1 MRGGSGLPALG
12 LLTACLLSWA
22 SQVYA
27 EKVPLLAVNKI
38 SFTVQAG
45 ECFGLLGIN
54 GAGKTSIFKMLT
66 GEEPITSGDAFVRGL
81 SIRSHLREGLHL
93 SYWHQFDE
101 RPVDANA
108 CAGPVALDSTEL

>member
-1 MRGGSGLPALG
+1 MQGGCGLPAPR
-12 LLTACLLSWA
+12 LLTVPLLSWV

-27 EKVPLLAVNKI
+27 KKVPPLAVNKI

-81 SIRSHLREGLHL
+81 SIRSHLREVGCDPG
-93 SYWHQFDE
+93 Q
-101 RPVDANA
+101 
-108 CAGPVALDSTEL
+108 GTALGKG